1 MADDGGSV
9 DGRPAEQ
16 IKPRRYGRLA
26 FLGLALL
33 AIGFAVW
40 LGVEAVHAKSSLE
53 DARHN
58 AQSTKES
65 LLQGNAADAAKWSG
79 EARSD
84 AEAAR
89 AASHSLPW
97 NIAASVPWVGSPF
110 KTGQ

>member
-1 MADDGGSV
+1 MVDDGGSV
-9 DGRPAEQ
+9 YDRPAEQ
-16 IKPRRYGRLA
+16 IKPRRWGRLA
-26 FLGLALL
+26 FLGLVLIAV
-33 AIGFAVW
+33 GFAVW

-58 AQSTKES
+58 AQSTKDS

-84 AEAAR
+84 SEAAQ

-97 NIAASVPWVGSPF
+97 NI
-110 KTGQ
+110 